1 MLKRHGPG
9 GCCCDVCDIDSFSSA
24 VEVTDAN
31 SRTIRTKEHPQS
43 PYASW
48 LQLEVLVE
56 PSGIGVILIAWD
68 DSTPGDGIYIE
79 FTPDSP
85 DASSGYISV
94 YTKDDTRIAG
104 PLYVR
109 GGVSDEWHTFTV
121 CYDPDKIPD
130 QLVITF
136 DPADTDIETQQF
148 SVIVPD
154 GFTAGTKA
162 GYGTGNATG
171 DVSVRNYDYD
181 RLWYCGDGTE
191 DCHEY
196 ADSWD
201 YYYDLPSRTVCHDCK
216 PCPAG
221 PKPGTAADWTI
232 SAGTWTDDKA
242 LETYSQDARIISIV
256 GSSGWQIS
264 NGIPIVLYPA
274 DEGIV
279 GWSDILGRNQVYVKV
294 THNAASYMTVGVG
307 SLYDE
312 EYDRFYVY
320 LSALSAL
327 IGAGTTLTYSFYK
340 VADGGAAS
348 LVSGPHTVSSVVSGM
363 QYILLDDDY
372 ITLHAVCRQAM
383 FGTGTVGGSRKVTFG
398 GSFNQCHCGGG
409 SLNIPEIPR
418 KYTAVV
424 SGVVQGTYQSG
435 GHYFDHTL
443 LNRSVT
449 LQNYFHLV
457 HGVPFISPSAP
468 CTHSE
473 HNWTTYDSQTMFYGQ
488 RVGETVVLHGYA
500 WARSIGMEVQVH
512 FRKVLYGEVDLRD
525 LSGEVLEFAD
535 VTTPYV
541 PLVDASNATLTITSV
556 P

>member
-1 MLKRHGPG
+1 MSTKKGNPG
-9 GCCCDVCDIDSFSSA
+9 CPCCDVCKIDRLTA
-24 VEVTDAN
+24 ETEVTQD
-31 SRTIRTKEHPQS
+31 TIRDAEHPQA
-43 PYASW
+43 PYPSW
-48 LQLEVLVE
+48 LQAEVKAVDGAVARLY
-56 PSGIGVILIAWD
+56 LAWD

-85 DASSGYISV
+85 NASSGEISV
-94 YTKDDTRIAG
+94 YTKDDRKIAG

-109 GGVSDEWHTFTV
+109 GGVSDEWHTFTI

-130 QLVITF
+130 QLVIAF
-136 DPADTDIETQQF
+136 DPSDADIETQQF

-154 GFTAGTKA
+154 VFSAGRKA

-171 DVSVRNYDYD
+171 DVSVRNYNYD

-191 DCHEY
+191 DCHKY

-232 SAGTWTDDKA
+232 LAGTWTDDKA

-264 NGIPIVLYPA
+264 NGIPITLYPA

-279 GWSDILGRNQVYVKV
+279 GWSDILGRNQVYIKV
-294 THNAASYMTVGVG
+294 THNAASYMTVAVG
-307 SLYDE
+307 SMYDE

-320 LSALSAL
+320 LAAVSAL

-363 QYILLDDDY
+363 QYVLLADDY

-398 GSFNQCHCGGG
+398 GSFNQCNCGGG
-409 SLNIPEIPR
+409 SLNIPAIPR

-424 SGVVQGTYQSG
+424 SGVVQGTYQWG
-435 GHYFDHTL
+435 GQYFDHTL

-449 LQNYFHLV
+449 LRNYFHLTP
-457 HGVPFISPSAP
+457 GDPFMSPSAP

-473 HNWTTYDSQTMFYGQ
+473 HNSTYDSQTMFYGQ

-500 WARSIGMEVQVH
+500 WAWSIGMAVQVH
-512 FRKVLYGEVDLRD
+512 FRKVLYGEVDLRN